1 MRSCFMNNKTDI
13 EKRNYFVYFYQIN
26 HFLSHTEK
34 GILCYILRFQL
45 YLLTDVSP
53 SWLVDSPYYLGP
65 PSSLYLPAFMKNIF
79 ECYLSGAIEVLV

>member
-13 EKRNYFVYFYQIN
+13 EKRNYFVCFYQIN

-34 GILCYILRFQL
+34 GILYYILRFQL
-45 YLLTDVSP
+45 YLRPDVSP
-53 SWLVDSPYYLGP
+53 SWLVDSCYYLGH
-65 PSSLYLPAFMKNIF
+65 PSSFYLPAFMKNIF